1 MRALQPADRG
11 VTGIETV
18 SADCRRSA
26 PGRLQFR
33 WQVEG
38 NLGWLVVPAPGRGGR
53 EDGLWRHT
61 CFEAFIAR
69 DAAAPGYL
77 EINAS
82 PSLAWAT
89 YAFTDY
95 RRGQRDALEAPL
107 EHLRAQRDASRLVL
121 EADLAWDAGAAPRIG
136 LCAILEELDGSLSYW
151 ALAHAPGR
159 PDFHRRESF
168 VLELHD

>member
-11 VTGIETV
+11 VTGIEAV
-18 SADCRRSA
+18 SADCWRA
-26 PGRLQFR
+26 ALGRLRFR
-33 WQVEG
+33 WQVAG

-61 CFEAFIAR
+61 CFEAFIAP

-77 EINAS
+77 EINAA
-82 PSLAWAT
+82 PSLAWAS
-89 YAFTDY
+89 YLFSDY
-95 RRGQRDALEAPL
+95 RSGQRDAAEAPL
-107 EHLRAQRDASRLVL
+107 ERLRVQRDASSLAL
-121 EADLAWDAGAAPRIG
+121 EADLAWDAGVAPRIG
-136 LCAILEELDGSLSYW
+136 LCAVLEELDGSLSYW

-168 VLELHD
+168 VLQLSG